1 MSISIVNGRLID
13 PAHGIDDVLDLHI
26 DGDVVVAVGDAPA
39 EFAADEVIDAR
50 ECVVC
55 PGLVDLA
62 ASLREPGYEHK
73 ATLASEADA
82 AARGGITTLLCTP
95 DTNPVID
102 NSAVVEL
109 IHRIARRLGQARIL
123 TTGALTR
130 ELKGEQLAEMA
141 ALKDAGCVALS
152 NASQPLASTLVERR
166 ALEYAA
172 TFGITVFLRP
182 EDRHLRAGGCVHE
195 GGISARLGLPAIP
208 SAAESVAVARD
219 LALAE
224 HTQARVHFRSLS
236 TQTATRMIREAQ
248 SSGLPVTADVAVHQ
262 LHLTEMDVDG
272 FVAACHV
279 SPPFRT
285 LADRDALRQAV
296 AEGTISAI
304 CSDHQPHEPDAKQ
317 RPFPETE
324 PGISGLETL
333 LGLTLRLVDEKVLDL
348 PTALARVTSGPADI
362 LGLPYGRLGVGSPA
376 DVCVFDP
383 NRDWTL
389 ELEEMHSEG
398 RNTPFAGWDFPA
410 RVTHTVFNGRV
421 VYRATGDA

>member
-1 MSISIVNGRLID
+1 MSVSILGGRLID
-13 PAHGIDDVLDLHI
+13 PAHGIDDRLDLHI
-26 DGDVVVAVGDAPA
+26 DGGVVVSIGDAPA
-39 EFAADEVIDAR
+39 EFAPAEVIDADG
-50 ECVVC
+50 CVVC

-62 ASLREPGYEHK
+62 ASLREPGFEHK
-73 ATLASEADA
+73 ATLTSETAA

-109 IHRIARRLGQARIL
+109 VHRIAQKLGRARVL
-123 TTGALTR
+123 PTGALTR
-130 ELKGEQLAEMA
+130 GLKGERLSEMA
-141 ALKDAGCVALS
+141 ALKDAGCVAIS

-166 ALEYAA
+166 ALEYSA
-172 TFGITVFLRP
+172 TFGLPVFLRS

-195 GGISARLGLPAIP
+195 GAVAARLGLPAIP
-208 SAAESVAVARD
+208 AAAESVAVARD

-224 HTQARVHFRSLS
+224 HTEAQVHFRNLS
-236 TQTATRMIREAQ
+236 TRTAVRMIKEAQ
-248 SSGLPVTADVAVHQ
+248 AAGLPVTADVAVHQ

-272 FVAACHV
+272 FNAECHV

-285 LADRDALRQAV
+285 LADRDALRHAV
-296 AEGTISAI
+296 AEGTIAAI

-333 LGLTLRLVDEKVLDL
+333 LGLTLRLVDEKVMDL

-383 NRDWTL
+383 DRHWTL
-389 ELEEMHSEG
+389 QLDAMRSEG

-410 RVTHTVFNGRV
+410 GITHTLFNGRV
-421 VYRATGDA
+421 VYRATDD

>member
-13 PAHGIDDVLDLHI
+13 PAHGIDDQLDLHI
-26 DGDVVVAVGDAPA
+26 DNEVVVAVGDAPA
-39 EFAADEVIDAR
+39 EFAADQVIDAR
-50 ECVVC
+50 GEVVC

-73 ATLASEADA
+73 ATLASELFA

-102 NSAVVEL
+102 NAAVVEL
-109 IHRIARRLGQARIL
+109 IHRIARKLGRTRVLA
-123 TTGALTR
+123 TGALTR
-130 ELKGEQLAEMA
+130 GLKGEQLSEMA
-141 ALKDAGCVALS
+141 ALKQAGCVAVS
-152 NASQPLASTLVERR
+152 NAHFPLASTLVERR

-172 TFGITVFLRP
+172 TFGLTVFLRS

-195 GGISARLGLPAIP
+195 GAISTRLGLPSIP

-224 HTQARVHFRSLS
+224 HTQAKVHFRNLS
-236 TQTATRMIREAQ
+236 TQTAVRMIREAQ
-248 SSGLPVTADVAVHQ
+248 SSGLAVTADVAAHQ

-272 FVAACHV
+272 FDAECHV

-285 LADRDALRQAV
+285 LSDRDALRQAV
-296 AEGTISAI
+296 ADGTVTAV

-317 RPFPETE
+317 RPFPESE

-333 LGLTLRLVDEKVLDL
+333 LGLALRLVEEKCLDL

-362 LGLPYGRLGVGSPA
+362 LGLPYGRLAIGSPA
-376 DVCVFDP
+376 DVCIFAPDQ
-383 NRDWTL
+383 RWTL
-389 ELEEMHSEG
+389 QAGQMRSEG
-398 RNTPFAGWDFPA
+398 RNTPFIGWDFGG
-410 RVTHTVFNGRV
+410 RISHTIFNGRV
-421 VYRATGDA
+421 VFRATDDN